1 MKIFVVSPASIIGE
15 MIIKG
20 IARGFEALGVEVL
33 LFDIRE
39 IDFEKVSAFNPD
51 FVFGMDYFHYMQ
63 KDVEDFVESLDVP
76 TVHYFIDDPK
86 SVFAHGGCT
95 DFLDK
100 LNNKKNKVVFSWDK
114 NFLSDF
120 KDGAIYL
127 STGIDFEL
135 YNTPSSIVMPPSKL
149 LFAGRPL
156 TDRREYIIATIIK
169 HFGDILSIYCYA
181 PHFEQSIKNM
191 QEKGFLS
198 PQEIE
203 LYKACYKGF
212 LKDEKEL
219 AATYYSA
226 DMILNI
232 TLDQGPCSMNSRV
245 LEALAT
251 GSFLITDYV
260 EDTAKYFEDKKDLI
274 LYRNNAELIDFIE
287 YYKDNDVA
295 KNQIRGNA
303 IQKIKQNHTLQ
314 SRAVIILEYL
324 KNAYIV

>member
-135 YNTPSSIVMPPSKL
+135 Y
-149 LFAGRPL
+149 
-156 TDRREYIIATIIK
+156 
-169 HFGDILSIYCYA
+169 YA
-181 PHFEQSIKNM
+181 SFK
-191 QEKGFLS
+191 
-198 PQEIE
+198 
-203 LYKACYKGF
+203 
-212 LKDEKEL
+212 
-219 AATYYSA
+219 
-226 DMILNI
+226 I
-232 TLDQGPCSMNSRV
+232 TFCRTTS
-245 LEALAT
+245 
-251 GSFLITDYV
+251 Y
-260 EDTAKYFEDKKDLI
+260 
-274 LYRNNAELIDFIE
+274 
-287 YYKDNDVA
+287 
-295 KNQIRGNA
+295 
-303 IQKIKQNHTLQ
+303 
-314 SRAVIILEYL
+314 
-324 KNAYIV
+324 